1 MPRLMAAFDGTHMG
15 TSGAVGIVASLQI
28 EVVTETLLGLWMH
41 ADTAKGEQ
49 GLRHA
54 GKITLAALTLAL
66 PLGFL
71 TLPALAF
78 GRTLVI
84 ELTPL
89 PRVIRVGDGIRAW
102 LEHRQEVGTLETL
115 IEGEVAWA
123 ARRTGLNPSP
133 RALTHKGEE
142 LAVCTLNLGHR
153 HLGVIRRRC

>member
-1 MPRLMAAFDGTHMG
+1 MASFDGTHMG

-28 EVVTETLLGLWMH
+28 EVVTETLLGLRMH
-41 ADTAKGEQ
+41 ADTAKSEQ

-54 GKITLAALTLAL
+54 GKVTLAALTLAL

-89 PRVIRVGDGIRAW
+89 PRIIRVGDGIR
-102 LEHRQEVGTLETL
+102 
-115 IEGEVAWA
+115 VAGA
-123 ARRTGLNPSP
+123 SSRIRNT
-133 RALTHKGEE
+133 RDTH
-142 LAVCTLNLGHR
+142 
-153 HLGVIRRRC
+153 